1 MKLEEYVVLVDEKD
15 NKIGIEEKL
24 QAHKDGLLHRA
35 FSIFVFN
42 SKGEL
47 LLQQRAKE
55 KYHCGSLW
63 TNTVCSHPR
72 DNETYEKAV
81 HRRLVE
87 EMGFDCELEK
97 RFCFIYKAKFDNGL
111 TEHEYDCVFVGK
123 YDKEPIPNPFEVMD
137 YKWIS
142 IENLKKDVEKNPTH
156 YTPWIK
162 IILEKSN
169 ELKLK

>member
-1 MKLEEYVVLVDEKD
+1 MTLEEYVVLVDEQ
-15 NKIGIEEKL
+15 NNEIVIEEKL
-24 QAHKDGLLHRA
+24 KAHKEALLHRA
-35 FSIFVFN
+35 FSIFVYN

-72 DNETYEKAV
+72 PNETYEKAV

-97 RFCFIYKAKFDNGL
+97 RFCFIYKSKFDNGL
-111 TEHEYDCVFVGK
+111 TEHEYDCVYVGR
-123 YDKEPIPNPFEVMD
+123 YEGEPVPNKEEVMD

-142 IENLKKDVEKNPTH
+142 IENLKKDVDKNPNK

-162 IILEKSN
+162 IILEKSD
-169 ELKLK
+169 ELKL